1 MQGEGEG
8 GGRIFTMVKLTR
20 IKPQA
25 KHRSRRLRRD
35 LTTAEQI
42 LWRALRQRQIGNY
55 KFRRQ
60 YPIGNYVLDF
70 VCLEAGLVIEVDG
83 GQHQENTGYD
93 QDRTLW
99 LEQQGFRI
107 LRFWNN
113 EVMSNLDA
121 VLDVIWR
128 ELHPDIQ
135 PPR

>member
-1 MQGEGEG
+1 M
-8 GGRIFTMVKLTR
+8 
-20 IKPQA
+20 
-25 KHRSRRLRRD
+25 
-35 LTTAEQI
+35 
-42 LWRALRQRQIGNY
+42 
-55 KFRRQ
+55 
-60 YPIGNYVLDF
+60 LDF